1 MEVLSSELKTVEKN
15 VEELRDEMHAFNAV
29 LNKGKGVVLVLL
41 VLGGV
46 IGWIAS
52 LGSHITQMWPFAG
65 PLK

>member
-1 MEVLSSELKTVEKN
+1 MEVLASELETVEESVKA
-15 VEELRDEMHAFNAV
+15 LRDEMHSLNAI

-41 VLGGV
+41 VLGGF